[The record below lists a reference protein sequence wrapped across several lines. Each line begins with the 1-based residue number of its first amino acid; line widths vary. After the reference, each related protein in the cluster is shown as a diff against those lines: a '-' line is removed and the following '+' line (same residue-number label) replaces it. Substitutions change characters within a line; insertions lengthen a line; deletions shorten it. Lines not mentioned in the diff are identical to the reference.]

1 MGESKR
7 PFEVAPQR
15 NYSFGEMKHF
25 PREKEQ
31 EERES
36 ECSEGSGVAAF
47 FNANKIAAFRPR
59 AWYQINASTDV
70 MKTLFS
76 SLEKFFSWKEPKLKP
91 SPSTNVV
98 KNLKCPHS
106 L

>member
-1 MGESKR
+1 MESEREGERERRESKR

-36 ECSEGSGVAAF
+36 ECSEGSGEEWPPF
-47 FNANKIAAFRPR
+47 LTPTK
-59 AWYQINASTDV
+59 
-70 MKTLFS
+70 
-76 SLEKFFSWKEPKLKP
+76 
-91 SPSTNVV
+91 
-98 KNLKCPHS
+98 
-106 L
+106 